1 MQSLIF
7 IKLNFQVLLPGQIDW
22 TIEDFVKWNKGRSKD
37 SKIYST
43 DFSFDFPQVNK
54 SFDFALILHPCYELA
69 KKRSPADFCIYKA
82 NYVCVEL
89 FNRKSEKLKMEI
101 GFELLGTKVRSDGRF
116 GFVYHSIY
124 VEELFSHNNL
134 KKNPEEYLVDGNLQ
148 IRCNFTIHYPQVVKV
163 NQPIS
168 YVFEKAV

>member
-1 MQSLIF
+1 
-7 IKLNFQVLLPGQIDW
+7 LLPGQIDW
-22 TIEDFVKWNKGRSKD
+22 TIEDFVKWNNGRSKD

-69 KKRSPADFCIYKA
+69 KKRSPSDRYSYKA

-89 FNRKSEKLKMEI
+89 FIGKSENPKMEV
-101 GFELLGTKVRSDGRF
+101 GFELVGTKVRSDCQF
-116 GFVYHSIY
+116 GFVYRSNYFI
-124 VEELFSHNNL
+124 ELFGHSDL
-134 KKNPEEYLVDGNLQ
+134 EKNPEEYLVDGNLQ

-163 NQPIS
+163 SNPIT
-168 YVFEKAV
+168 YFY